1 MSPAVAIVTAGLL
14 SSTEGYDM
22 DNTPE
27 AILKA
32 ALAREHA
39 AHRFYADLL
48 ERHSRIEP
56 VRDLLQELKDEE
68 YRHVKMVEARL
79 SDLEAG
85 RL

>member
-1 MSPAVAIVTAGLL
+1 
-14 SSTEGYDM
+14 M
-22 DNTPE
+22 DSTPE
-27 AILKA
+27 AILKS

-68 YRHVKMVEARL
+68 YRHVKMIETRIA
-79 SDLEAG
+79 DLESG